1 MMFYPEQHN
10 VGVDEGADF
19 IRRQY
24 GLPLT
29 REGLLEICDDGWRA
43 CRMDEQGRWEIDPEG
58 LAGGDAPRELAQ
70 RIERL
75 AADRQEATGAMEEP
89 PSGAEADTGI

>member
-1 MMFYPEQHN
+1 VVYEHHN
-10 VGVDEGADF
+10 VSVGEGADF

-29 REGLLEICDDGWRA
+29 REGLLEVCDSGWDA
-43 CRMDEQGRWEIDPEG
+43 CHYDEQGRWTIAPEG
-58 LAGGDAPRELAQ
+58 LASRDAPRELAD

-75 AADRQEATGAMEEP
+75 ATDRQEAAGAMEEP
-89 PSGAEADTGI
+89 PAGAEAGEHI

>member
-1 MMFYPEQHN
+1 MAYEQHN
-10 VGVDEGADF
+10 VGVDQGADF

-29 REGLLEICDDGWRA
+29 REGLIEVCDSGWEA
-43 CRMDEQGRWEIDPEG
+43 CRFDDQGRWMIDPEG
-58 LAGGDAPRELAQ
+58 LTGGDAPRELAR

-75 AADRQEATGAMEEP
+75 AADRQDARGAMEEP
-89 PSGAEADTGI
+89 PGGREAGGGI